1 MKTLPFVK
9 KKSVKQAQLR
19 PNSDPTPSFVRF
31 QKICTFADVGKYPQR
46 SPTDSG
52 MINFSIM
59 SKGNML
65 LGHARGKVGS
75 LVFSRANGKQIVRS
89 RAEVV
94 KNPRTQAQMIQRIML
109 NTVAQG
115 YSNMKAIVDHSF
127 EGLSA
132 GQASMSYFMQR
143 NLDNLRTK
151 VANEIAEGKSLS
163 EIIDFT
169 PLKTNVLAVNAYEIA
184 KGTLPSIGVLPADDS
199 RSYTF
204 MAAANTYE
212 GIMQRYGLKR
222 GDQLTFIALVVG
234 TDGNIKFQ
242 YNRVILDPRETDG
255 TEAPL
260 STEFCANN
268 AVVKPSTR
276 NEGVFNTLEFTNGKI
291 VFALST
297 SFVWGGAIIVSRK
310 ANDGSWLR
318 SNATLEINTESH
330 SGSTSLQTALDLLA
344 QSGIDGLS
352 DLYLNNAGT
361 SNVNSGTTQSGN
373 GGGST
378 GGGPSQEG

>member
-1 MKTLPFVK
+1 
-9 KKSVKQAQLR
+9 
-19 PNSDPTPSFVRF
+19 
-31 QKICTFADVGKYPQR
+31 
-46 SPTDSG
+46 

-109 NTVAQG
+109 NTIAQG

-163 EIIDFT
+163 EIFDFS

-184 KGTLPSIGVLPADDS
+184 KGTLPSVTVLPVDDS

-204 MAAANTYE
+204 EATANTYE
-212 GIMQRYGLKR
+212 AILQRYGLKR
-222 GDQLTFIALVVG
+222 GDQLTFVALVVG

-242 YNRVILDPRETDG
+242 FTRVILDPRESDG
-255 TEAPL
+255 SEAPL
-260 STEFCANN
+260 STAFCADN

-276 NEGVFNTLEFTNGKI
+276 NEGVFNTLSFSNNKF

-297 SFVWGGAIIVSRK
+297 SFVWAGAIIVSRK

-318 SNATLEINTESH
+318 SNATLVVNTESYKGNI
-330 SGSTSLQTALDLLA
+330 SMQKALELLA

-361 SNVNSGTTQSGN
+361 SNVNTGTTESGGQ
-373 GGGST
+373 GGGT
-378 GGGPSQEG
+378 GGGPSQEH

>member
-1 MKTLPFVK
+1 MPFVK
-9 KKSVKQAQLR
+9 KKSVKPTHLR
-19 PNSDPTPSFVRF
+19 PTSDTPPSFVRF

-109 NTVAQG
+109 NTIAQG

-163 EIIDFT
+163 DIFDFS

-204 MAAANTYE
+204 EATANTYE
-212 GIMQRYGLKR
+212 AILQRYGLKR

-234 TDGNIKFQ
+234 NDGNIKFQ
-242 YNRVILDPRETDG
+242 FTRVILDPRESDG
-255 TEAPL
+255 SEAPL

-276 NEGVFNTLEFTNGKI
+276 NEGVFNTLEFSSNKF

-297 SFVWGGAIIVSRK
+297 SFVWAGAIIVSRK

-318 SNATLEINTESH
+318 SNATLVVNTESY
-330 SGSTSLQTALDLLA
+330 SGNTSMQTALDLLA

-361 SNVNSGTTQSGN
+361 SNVNTGTTDSGDN
-373 GGGST
+373 GGGT
-378 GGGPSQEG
+378 GGGPSTEG

>member
-1 MKTLPFVK
+1 
-9 KKSVKQAQLR
+9 
-19 PNSDPTPSFVRF
+19 
-31 QKICTFADVGKYPQR
+31 
-46 SPTDSG
+46 

-109 NTVAQG
+109 NTIAQG

-151 VANEIAEGKSLS
+151 VASEIADGKSLS
-163 EIIDFT
+163 EIFDFS
-169 PLKTNVLAVNAYEIA
+169 PLKSNVLAVNAYEIA
-184 KGTLPSIGVLPADDS
+184 KGTLPAVAVLPVEDG
-199 RSYTF
+199 RSF
-204 MAAANTYE
+204 AFDCNANTYE
-212 GIMQRYGLKR
+212 AILQRYGLKR

-242 YNRVILDPRETDG
+242 FTRVILDPRESNGD
-255 TEAPL
+255 EAPL
-260 STEFCANN
+260 STAFCADN
-268 AVVKPSTR
+268 AVTKPSTR
-276 NEGVFNTLEFTNGKI
+276 NEGVFNTLEFSNNKI
-291 VFALST
+291 VYALST
-297 SFVWGGAIIVSRK
+297 TFMMAGAIIVSRK

-318 SNATLEINTESH
+318 SNATLVINTEIFHGNYSM
-330 SGSTSLQTALDLLA
+330 QTALDLLA

-361 SNVNSGTTQSGN
+361 SNVNTGTTESG
-373 GGGST
+373 GDTGDT
-378 GGGPSQEG
+378 GGGPSGEH

>member
-1 MKTLPFVK
+1 
-9 KKSVKQAQLR
+9 
-19 PNSDPTPSFVRF
+19 
-31 QKICTFADVGKYPQR
+31 
-46 SPTDSG
+46 
-52 MINFSIM
+52 M

-109 NTVAQG
+109 NTIAQG

-163 EIIDFT
+163 EIFDFS

-204 MAAANTYE
+204 EATANTYE
-212 GIMQRYGLKR
+212 AILQRYGLKR

-234 TDGNIKFQ
+234 NDGNIKFQ
-242 YNRVILDPRETDG
+242 FTRVILDPRESDG
-255 TEAPL
+255 SEAPL
-260 STEFCANN
+260 STAFCADN
-268 AVVKPSTR
+268 AVTKPSTR
-276 NEGVFNTLEFTNGKI
+276 NEGVFNTLSFSNNKF

-297 SFVWGGAIIVSRK
+297 SFVWAGAIIVSRK

-318 SNATLEINTESH
+318 SNATLEVNTESYKGNI
-330 SGSTSLQTALDLLA
+330 SMQKALELLA

-361 SNVNSGTTQSGN
+361 SNVNTGTT
-373 GGGST
+373 GGGNAGGGT
-378 GGGPSQEG
+378 GGGPSTEG